1 MKQKLTAL
9 LLVLCMVM
17 AFVPAMALASAAED
31 TGSTEVNGGSSD
43 EWNVWDGTVAE
54 AFSDDSAGT
63 ESDPILIKSA
73 AEFIYLRS
81 VLTNDDTAGK
91 YYQLAV
97 NLDMN
102 GKEVSL
108 PYDAKKVATAVP
120 GFAGV
125 FDGAGN
131 TIKNISDTV
140 SGKTG
145 LFYIVT
151 STGVVK
157 NLTVTDS
164 NFDVGWTNMTG
175 TICYQLAG
183 GVIENCHVKNT
194 SVFGGRIGGIVSD
207 VTSGSIIRNCSAN
220 VNLTIKTG
228 GGSAAE
234 VGGIAGSLNG
244 GTITDCV
251 VDGLFKD
258 GNNNGGVAGR
268 FGGIV
273 GLVQHNA
280 ASVIK
285 NCVNNATITLSYD
298 KVTKLYGAGGI
309 VGYVGDWG
317 KSMLTVSNCT
327 NNGAVTV
334 GYSAPVGGIIGGIRN
349 PNAVA
354 FENCYNT
361 APIYAVGND
370 NNGVGGI
377 IGVVSSATNASTGQG
392 AVPFVRCKNSGTI
405 TATGDNVGGLI
416 GNCNGRIGNYTFT
429 ECLSAGEVSGGN
441 NVGGGIGY
449 SATTVNN
456 TLSFV
461 SSNLCANVKATGQY
475 AGLIFG
481 CYKVD
486 NDKTSLTV
494 QNSLLQGQ
502 VTAAGNAGAIVGT
515 VGTNGTVAAPII
527 TLKNAYVQATVTVD
541 AGAVAGTIA
550 GGATEESITG
560 VTLTVN
566 GSKFAIQVVVG
577 GSAVEAPNAYYNY
590 AGEGTAVAL
599 DALDTAEF
607 TNGTAVSTLNNGL
620 ETVAWIQ
627 GTQMPELIAFYVA
640 PEVPEI
646 TIDGASL
653 TIGENVT
660 LNLFVK
666 TETIRNAGVTV
677 KTISIV
683 NNDGKAVANGEL
695 KGTNYVF
702 TIEGLKAAEFG
713 ANKVYKVQYTTED
726 APETPVTCTETIEY
740 SPLQYAINMYG
751 KTNKAGLDEML
762 ISLVNYADAAA
773 KNTNASTA
781 FKEKHADADMT
792 GVTAMETIV
801 KEDTGKYTYDAKT
814 MPGIS
819 ATLTNAIEL
828 KVVPNETYTDVTV
841 KVGEEIIEKNG
852 NGAYAFYATD
862 LYNEITF
869 TFTGAEGTEPL
880 TATTS
885 LVQFLNAYAGTD
897 YEAQATAT
905 AQYLYAARNFCLK
918 NQPNA

>member
-1 MKQKLTAL
+1 MKKKVTAL
-9 LLVLCMVM
+9 LLVLCMVV
-17 AFVPAMALASAAED
+17 ALIPAMAVASAAED
-31 TGSTEVNGGSSD
+31 TTASGGSSD
-43 EWNVWDGTVAE
+43 AWDVWDGTVATGF
-54 AFSDDSAGT
+54 ADSSEGT
-63 ESDPILIKSA
+63 ESDPILVQSA
-73 AEFIYLRS
+73 AEFMYLRS
-81 VLTNDDTAGK
+81 VLTSDDTNGK
-91 YYQLAV
+91 YYQLDV

-102 GKEVSL
+102 GKAVSV
-108 PYDAKKVATAVP
+108 PNEGGKATAIT
-120 GFAGV
+120 GFAGT

-131 TIKNISDTV
+131 TIKNIKDTI

-157 NLTVTDS
+157 NLMVTDS
-164 NFDVGWTNMTG
+164 KFDVGWTNMAG

-527 TLKNAYVQATVTVD
+527 TLKNAYVQTTVTVD

-653 TIGENVT
+653 TIGRNVT

-713 ANKVYKVQYTTED
+713 TNKVYKVQYTTED
-726 APETPVTCTETIEY
+726 APETPVTCTETITY

-751 KTNKAGLDEML
+751 KTDKAGLDEML

-792 GVTAMETIV
+792 RVTAMETIV

-905 AQYLYAARNFCLK
+905 AQYLYAARLFCLN
-918 NQPNA
+918 NQTNA